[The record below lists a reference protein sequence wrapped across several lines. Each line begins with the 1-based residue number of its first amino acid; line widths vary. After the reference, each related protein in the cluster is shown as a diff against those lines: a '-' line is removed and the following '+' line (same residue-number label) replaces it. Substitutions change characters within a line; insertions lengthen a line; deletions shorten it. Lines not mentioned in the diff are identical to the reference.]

1 MRKVP
6 ITQRTPQP
14 GNHLTTRTADGSAWR
29 HGILLANG
37 TVRQTDGQAVSYASF
52 GSTGYMVYVVEGPG
66 TLAEIN
72 ALPVTHD
79 PFYDMKL

>member
-14 GNHLTTRTADGSAWR
+14 GDHLTTRTADGRTWR
-29 HGILLANG
+29 HGIFLDNG
-37 TVRQTDGQAVSYASF
+37 MVRQTDGHESSYAAF
-52 GSTGYMVYVVEGPG
+52 GDTGWMVYVVEGASND
-66 TLAEIN
+66 LADID

-79 PFYDMKL
+79 AFHKL

>member
-29 HGILLANG
+29 HGILLDNG
-37 TVRQTDGQAVSYASF
+37 TVRQTDGQAVSYAAF
-52 GSTGYMVYVVEGPG
+52 GSTGYMVYVVEGSSG
-66 TLAEIN
+66 DLADID
-72 ALPVTHD
+72 AMPVTHNA
-79 PFYDMKL
+79 FHKL

>member
-14 GNHLTTRTADGSAWR
+14 GDHLTTRTADGSAWR
-29 HGILLANG
+29 HGILLDNG
-37 TVRQTDGQAVSYASF
+37 NVRVADGHETSYAAF
-52 GSTGYMVYVVEGPG
+52 GSTGYMVYVVEGSSG
-66 TLAEIN
+66 NLSEID

-79 PFYDMKL
+79 AFHKL